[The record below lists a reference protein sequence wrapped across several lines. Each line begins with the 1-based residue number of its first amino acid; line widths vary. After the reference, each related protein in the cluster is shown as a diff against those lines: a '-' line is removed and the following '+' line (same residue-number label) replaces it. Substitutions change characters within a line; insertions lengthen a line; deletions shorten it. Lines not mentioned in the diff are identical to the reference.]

1 MISGA
6 RVSVREHEGC
16 TVAVL
21 SGEIDIANAAEVR
34 GKLLAG
40 ISNAF
45 PGLVLDLSDLAYV
58 DSQGVQLILE
68 LAERMRVR
76 RLRLRIVMPD
86 RSVVKRI
93 LVLTHVDQVAPID
106 ETVEDA
112 VRRLRADGGESGGA
126 PCSQTSGR
134 PSSAGPLR

>member
-1 MISGA
+1 MIAGA
-6 RVSVREHEGC
+6 DLSLREHEGC
-16 TVAVL
+16 PVASL

-34 GKLLAG
+34 GRLLSSL
-40 ISNAF
+40 SNAF
-45 PGLVLDLSDLAYV
+45 PGLVLDLSGLTYV

-76 RLRLRIVMPD
+76 RLRFRIVMPD

-106 ETVEDA
+106 ETLEDA
-112 VRRLRADGGESGGA
+112 LRRIRADWEDPEDGS
-126 PCSQTSGR
+126 SSWTSDR
-134 PSSAGPLR
+134 SSAESVR